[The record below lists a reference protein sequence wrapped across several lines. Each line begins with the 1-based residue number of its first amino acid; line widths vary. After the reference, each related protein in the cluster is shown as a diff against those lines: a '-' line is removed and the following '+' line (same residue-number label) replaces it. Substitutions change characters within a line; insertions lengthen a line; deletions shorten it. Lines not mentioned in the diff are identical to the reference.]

1 MRPLEEY
8 ATTQYILHK
17 HHLLPSSKG
26 ESIIQ
31 VVNDIIALHAT
42 SVGTTYLSLFARMR
56 NFKRRDLDE
65 EFYKKRKLLRL
76 RAMRGTLFI
85 TSTELAPIIYQ
96 AVRLNLLKASN
107 RILAPNKVMP
117 QHEFDE
123 LKKRLCDVLKDGGK
137 TLPEI
142 KRALPKSII
151 RTLELKEGKSIYRMS
166 NLSIALNL
174 LIRQGIIISEKDAG
188 TLSITKANRYM
199 LFKEV
204 YPNLDLESI
213 GVEDAKTMLVRRYI
227 KTFGPVTEEDIAWWT
242 SLSKTDLK
250 KVITTIEKELLRVNI
265 EGFEREYLMLQT
277 DYAQFV
283 KFKPPKTRSVQLLPY
298 EDPYTKGYKIRDR
311 LIDKKYEK
319 NAYVGGG
326 VQPTILLDGK
336 IIGTWNRSME
346 EGKGPIKLYFFQH
359 PESAIEREVIKKAK
373 SLGKLMANQEVSI
386 KIENR
391 RLTA

>member
-117 QHEFDE
+117 QHEFD
-123 LKKRLCDVLKDGGK
+123 
-137 TLPEI
+137 
-142 KRALPKSII
+142 
-151 RTLELKEGKSIYRMS
+151 
-166 NLSIALNL
+166 
-174 LIRQGIIISEKDAG
+174 
-188 TLSITKANRYM
+188 
-199 LFKEV
+199 
-204 YPNLDLESI
+204 
-213 GVEDAKTMLVRRYI
+213 
-227 KTFGPVTEEDIAWWT
+227 
-242 SLSKTDLK
+242 
-250 KVITTIEKELLRVNI
+250 
-265 EGFEREYLMLQT
+265 
-277 DYAQFV
+277 
-283 KFKPPKTRSVQLLPY
+283 
-298 EDPYTKGYKIRDR
+298 
-311 LIDKKYEK
+311 
-319 NAYVGGG
+319 
-326 VQPTILLDGK
+326 
-336 IIGTWNRSME
+336 
-346 EGKGPIKLYFFQH
+346 
-359 PESAIEREVIKKAK
+359 
-373 SLGKLMANQEVSI
+373 
-386 KIENR
+386 
-391 RLTA
+391 